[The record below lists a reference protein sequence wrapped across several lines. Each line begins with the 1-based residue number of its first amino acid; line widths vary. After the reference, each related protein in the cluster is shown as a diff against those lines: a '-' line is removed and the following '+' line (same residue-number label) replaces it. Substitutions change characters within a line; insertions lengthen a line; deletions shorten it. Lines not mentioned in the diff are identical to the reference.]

1 MHSIYDQLFH
11 HHHSRESLIYLELQ
25 EKIIESFTDSQRNHF
40 HRLIAVQ
47 RTLVEHASLEPTL
60 WWMNNAFSA
69 KRYNTLV
76 QQQIDTFGMLHN
88 IDATVRSLILLMI
101 DFVLF

>member
-1 MHSIYDQLFH
+1 MYSIHDQLFH
-11 HHHSRESLIYLELQ
+11 HHDSPKSPIHLELQ
-25 EKIIESFTDSQRNHF
+25 KKNIESFIDSQQNHF

-47 RTLVEHASLEPTL
+47 RILVEHASLEPTL